1 MGVFWGLSFKQVNF
15 AALKGLQ
22 ALRRKSHFGT
32 NFQAQK
38 KVFLTCYGTSSKHH
52 RRCLEVQRTRLKR
65 FLTSEPKWGLLR
77 LKTHLVAKIGFFW
90 VEISHGCAYVC
101 TYFLVGCVIQ
111 KGPKGPYLCWKSG
124 PTSIR
129 YLVLKKNRF

>member
-38 KVFLTCYGTSSKHH
+38 K
-52 RRCLEVQRTRLKR
+52 
-65 FLTSEPKWGLLR
+65 
-77 LKTHLVAKIGFFW
+77 FF
-90 VEISHGCAYVC
+90 
-101 TYFLVGCVIQ
+101 
-111 KGPKGPYLCWKSG
+111 
-124 PTSIR
+124 
-129 YLVLKKNRF
+129 